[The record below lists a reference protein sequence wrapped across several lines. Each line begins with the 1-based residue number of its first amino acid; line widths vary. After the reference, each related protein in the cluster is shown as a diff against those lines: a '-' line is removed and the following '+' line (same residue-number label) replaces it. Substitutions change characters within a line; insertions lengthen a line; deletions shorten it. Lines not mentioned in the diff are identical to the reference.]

1 MSNSEF
7 GNFAPVAVDPQIRF
21 YITDAQPCPYLPDR
35 LERKIFTNRDELNS
49 DAIIGQLTEAG
60 FRRSQNVFYRPACDM
75 CSKCVSVR
83 IPVQDFEVKKQ
94 WRRILRKNHHLQRFV
109 NSPDANEE
117 RFALLSSYL
126 EARHKDGAMY
136 GIDAD
141 SFIAMIED
149 GTNNTKL
156 VDYRLREDCFMGSKN
171 ELVACCLIDE
181 LIDGTSMVYS
191 FFNPNLPEYSLGS
204 FIILD
209 QIERLKA
216 IGLSY
221 LYLGYWIENSATMHY
236 KSRFAPIEGLGRNGW
251 QSLTA

>member
-1 MSNSEF
+1 
-7 GNFAPVAVDPQIRF
+7 
-21 YITDAQPCPYLPDR
+21 
-35 LERKIFTNRDELNS
+35 
-49 DAIIGQLTEAG
+49 
-60 FRRSQNVFYRPACDM
+60 
-75 CSKCVSVR
+75 
-83 IPVQDFEVKKQ
+83 
-94 WRRILRKNHHLQRFV
+94 
-109 NSPDANEE
+109 
-117 RFALLSSYL
+117 
-126 EARHKDGAMY
+126 
-136 GIDAD
+136 
-141 SFIAMIED
+141 
-149 GTNNTKL
+149 
-156 VDYRLREDCFMGSKN
+156 MGSKN

-209 QIERLKA
+209 KIERLKA